1 MTTQREL
8 RRRCRPP
15 AILLAATILLTGC
28 AAAMPDEGGLGGVD
42 NEAFIDHLTLTTE
55 AINAGDLDKAKARL
69 GRARAAT
76 ATAHDVQKV
85 DGLEQ
90 LIAGAEALR
99 SGDPEGA
106 RSAWAKIEEPRLRR
120 EVRHKARL
128 IGLEV
133 PVLSVDEGAMR

>member
-15 AILLAATILLTGC
+15 AVLLAVAILLTGC
-28 AAAMPDEGGLGGVD
+28 ATAIPDEGGLNEIH

-55 AINAGDLDKAKARL
+55 AINAGDLDQAKARL

-76 ATAHDVQKV
+76 ATARDVQKV
-85 DGLEQ
+85 DGLEH

-99 SGDPEGA
+99 SGNPEGA
-106 RSAWAKIEEPRLRR
+106 KSAWAQIEEPRLRR

-133 PVLSVDEGAMR
+133 PVLSADQGAMP

>member
-15 AILLAATILLTGC
+15 ALVLAAAILLTGC
-28 AAAMPDEGGLGGVD
+28 ATAVPDEAGLGEID
-42 NEAFIDHLTLTTE
+42 NQAFIDHLTLTTE
-55 AINAGDLDKAKARL
+55 AINAGDLNKAKARL

-76 ATAHDVQKV
+76 VTAHDVQKV
-85 DGLEQ
+85 DGLEY

-99 SGDPEGA
+99 SGNPDRA
-106 RSAWAKIEEPRLRR
+106 RNEWARIEEPRLRR

-133 PVLSVDEGAMR
+133 PMLSVDEGAMP